1 MDRLSAPL
9 LIVAAALL
17 AGAVGLAESDTG
29 NDRAILAGAGVGAGM
44 VVLGAYL
51 AGSGKDH
58 DSDS

>member
-17 AGAVGLAESDTG
+17 AGAVGLSESDTG
-29 NDRAILAGAGVGAGM
+29 NERIMLAGAGVGAGM

-51 AGSGKDH
+51 AGSGKDQ
-58 DSDS
+58 DGDT

>member
-17 AGAVGLAESDTG
+17 AGSVGLAESDNG
-29 NDRAILAGAGVGAGM
+29 NDRAMLAGAGVGAGM

-51 AGSGKDH
+51 SGSGKDQ